1 VCCGVEC
8 VESYSLPLLPLP
20 LRLVRPL
27 LPLPNPSICVD
38 RCFLRPSEMASL
50 RFVLFVAILAILAMV
65 QVSAQENLAQEQ
77 TADAAL
83 LQVGAQTAVG
93 GPTGRRP
100 TPKGAAKKKD
110 KLDIALAAI
119 KQDIMVRNRQLEEE
133 KNWVNEVHK
142 ITEQYNK
149 KVHRVE
155 ADIVKTRNEV
165 VGLFKK
171 KKQVENL
178 KIQRALEEKLKDATS
193 DLSTLQQALH
203 HVKSKSAE
211 FEKTKQEIKK
221 TIYGIHTQLA
231 KLKGEKPKVKAPT
244 DL

>member
-1 VCCGVEC
+1 MQ
-8 VESYSLPLLPLP
+8 
-20 LRLVRPL
+20 LVRLFLVVALLAGVAVAAQDFDTLSVAEPL
-27 LPLPNPSICVD
+27 AA
-38 RCFLRPSEMASL
+38 SE
-50 RFVLFVAILAILAMV
+50 
-65 QVSAQENLAQEQ
+65 SAP
-77 TADAAL
+77 TADVSL
-83 LQVGAQTAVG
+83 LSTSSTVE

-100 TPKGAAKKKD
+100 TLAGHKKPKD
-110 KLDIALAAI
+110 KLDIALSAI

-133 KNWVNEVHK
+133 KNWVSEVHK

-155 ADIVKTRNEV
+155 ADIVKVRNQVKE
-165 VGLFKK
+165 LFKK

-178 KIQRALEEKLKDATS
+178 KIQRQLEEKLKDATS

-203 HVKSKSAE
+203 HVKSKSQE

-231 KLKGEKPKVKAPT
+231 KLKGEKPKVEAVPGRIA
-244 DL
+244 

>member
-1 VCCGVEC
+1 MRTVVALLVALALFACA
-8 VESYSLPLLPLP
+8 LPA
-20 LRLVRPL
+20 
-27 LPLPNPSICVD
+27 
-38 RCFLRPSEMASL
+38 MASD
-50 RFVLFVAILAILAMV
+50 AH
-65 QVSAQENLAQEQ
+65 
-77 TADAAL
+77 ADDTAL
-83 LQVGAQTAVG
+83 LQIGQQAAVG

-100 TPKGAAKKKD
+100 TPAPGAQKKD

-165 VGLFKK
+165 KALFKK

-193 DLSTLQQALH
+193 DLATLQQALH

>member
-1 VCCGVEC
+1 MQSLIKFLFLFALLC
-8 VESYSLPLLPLP
+8 V
-20 LRLVRPL
+20 
-27 LPLPNPSICVD
+27 
-38 RCFLRPSEMASL
+38 
-50 RFVLFVAILAILAMV
+50 V
-65 QVSAQENLAQEQ
+65 QVMAQEDFDTIAQHEPAAASDEPVALAQVDSTVE
-77 TADAAL
+77 
-83 LQVGAQTAVG
+83 

-100 TPKGAAKKKD
+100 TLAFNDPRRPKD
-110 KLDIALAAI
+110 KLDVALNAI

-133 KNWVNEVHK
+133 KHWVDQVHK

-165 VGLFKK
+165 KALFKK

-178 KIQRALEEKLKDATS
+178 KIQRALENKLKDATS

-203 HVKSKSAE
+203 HVKSKSQE

-221 TIYGIHTQLA
+221 TIYGIHSQLA
-231 KLKGEKPKVKAPT
+231 KLKGEKPVVKAIT
-244 DL
+244 DI

>member
-1 VCCGVEC
+1 MR
-8 VESYSLPLLPLP
+8 S
-20 LRLVRPL
+20 
-27 LPLPNPSICVD
+27 
-38 RCFLRPSEMASL
+38 
-50 RFVLFVAILAILAMV
+50 LFVCSL
-65 QVSAQENLAQEQ
+65 
-77 TADAAL
+77 AL
-83 LQVGAQTAVG
+83 LALFALLALSPAQAQLQEETSFAQIGAQVE

-100 TPKGAAKKKD
+100 TVAGASKPKD
-110 KLDIALAAI
+110 KLDVALAAI

-133 KNWVNEVHK
+133 KNWVAEVRK

-165 VGLFKK
+165 KALFKK

-178 KIQRALEEKLKDATS
+178 KIQRALEAKLKDATS
-193 DLSTLQQALH
+193 DLSTLQQALS

-231 KLKGEKPKVKAPT
+231 KLKGEKPQVKAPT

>member
-1 VCCGVEC
+1 VT
-8 VESYSLPLLPLP
+8 PLP
-20 LRLVRPL
+20 YPPPRMQLTR
-27 LPLPNPSICVD
+27 
-38 RCFLRPSEMASL
+38 
-50 RFVLFVAILAILAMV
+50 VLFVLAALCLLAV
-65 QVSAQENLAQEQ
+65 VQAQDFDLELAAHEPAAAHEEVALAQVSESM
-77 TADAAL
+77 
-83 LQVGAQTAVG
+83 AVE

-100 TPKGAAKKKD
+100 TARGKNAKKD

-165 VGLFKK
+165 KALFKK

-178 KIQRALEEKLKDATS
+178 KIQRALEAKLKDATS
-193 DLSTLQQALH
+193 DLSTLSQALH
-203 HVKSKSAE
+203 HVKSKSKE
-211 FEKTKQEIKK
+211 FEKTKQEIKS

-231 KLKGEKPKVKAPT
+231 KLKGEKPVVKAPT

>member
-1 VCCGVEC
+1 VVALCC
-8 VESYSLPLLPLP
+8 
-20 LRLVRPL
+20 
-27 LPLPNPSICVD
+27 
-38 RCFLRPSEMASL
+38 
-50 RFVLFVAILAILAMV
+50 VA
-65 QVSAQENLAQEQ
+65 VSATQDFGYLAAFPEHEPIAASATEDIALAQVASTVE
-77 TADAAL
+77 
-83 LQVGAQTAVG
+83 

-100 TPKGAAKKKD
+100 TPPPGQQKKD

-149 KVHRVE
+149 KVQRVE

-165 VGLFKK
+165 KALFKK

-193 DLSTLQQALH
+193 DLATLQQALH

>member
-1 VCCGVEC
+1 
-8 VESYSLPLLPLP
+8 
-20 LRLVRPL
+20 
-27 LPLPNPSICVD
+27 
-38 RCFLRPSEMASL
+38 
-50 RFVLFVAILAILAMV
+50 
-65 QVSAQENLAQEQ
+65 
-77 TADAAL
+77 
-83 LQVGAQTAVG
+83 
-93 GPTGRRP
+93 
-100 TPKGAAKKKD
+100 
-110 KLDIALAAI
+110 
-119 KQDIMVRNRQLEEE
+119 MVRNRQLEEE
-133 KNWVNEVHK
+133 KAWVAEVRK

-165 VGLFKK
+165 KALFKK

-178 KIQRALEEKLKDATS
+178 KIQRALESKLKDATS

-203 HVKSKSAE
+203 HVKSKSQE

-231 KLKGEKPKVKAPT
+231 KLKGEKPQVKAPT

>member
-1 VCCGVEC
+1 MQ
-8 VESYSLPLLPLP
+8 
-20 LRLVRPL
+20 LVRL
-27 LPLPNPSICVD
+27 L
-38 RCFLRPSEMASL
+38 FLLAL
-50 RFVLFVAILAILAMV
+50 LFVAVRAQDFGDIQAEEPAAAQGEEQIALAEV
-65 QVSAQENLAQEQ
+65 AQSVE
-77 TADAAL
+77 
-83 LQVGAQTAVG
+83 

-100 TPKGAAKKKD
+100 TPIGAKKPKD
-110 KLDIALAAI
+110 KLDVALAAI

-133 KNWVNEVHK
+133 KNWIKEVHK

-155 ADIVKTRNEV
+155 ADVVKVRNEV
-165 VGLFKK
+165 KALFKK

-178 KIQRALEEKLKDATS
+178 KIQRALEAKLKDATG
-193 DLSTLQQALH
+193 DLATLQQALH

-231 KLKGEKPKVKAPT
+231 KLKGEKPVVKAPT

>member
-1 VCCGVEC
+1 MQ
-8 VESYSLPLLPLP
+8 LT
-20 LRLVRPL
+20 R
-27 LPLPNPSICVD
+27 I
-38 RCFLRPSEMASL
+38 F
-50 RFVLFVAILAILAMV
+50 FVLALLFVAVAAQDFSELAAHEPAAASGEVALAEV
-65 QVSAQENLAQEQ
+65 AQQV
-77 TADAAL
+77 
-83 LQVGAQTAVG
+83 AVE

-100 TPKGAAKKKD
+100 TAPANKQPKD

-133 KNWVNEVHK
+133 KNWVGEVRK

-165 VGLFKK
+165 KELFKK

-178 KIQRALEEKLKDATS
+178 KIQRALEAKLKDATS

-203 HVKSKSAE
+203 HVKSKSQE

-231 KLKGEKPKVKAPT
+231 KLKGEKPVVKAPT

>member
-1 VCCGVEC
+1 MQ
-8 VESYSLPLLPLP
+8 L
-20 LRLVRPL
+20 LRLACLFAL
-27 LPLPNPSICVD
+27 LAVAAAAAPSVSD
-38 RCFLRPSEMASL
+38 FSA
-50 RFVLFVAILAILAMV
+50 
-65 QVSAQENLAQEQ
+65 VSAHEPAAAAEAGEIALAQLSATTEV
-77 TADAAL
+77 T
-83 LQVGAQTAVG
+83 

-100 TPKGAAKKKD
+100 TLTGAAAPKD
-110 KLDIALAAI
+110 KLDVALAAI

-133 KNWVNEVHK
+133 KNWVGEVRK

-155 ADIVKTRNEV
+155 ADIVKVRNEV
-165 VGLFKK
+165 KSLFKK

-178 KIQRALEEKLKDATS
+178 KIQRQLEAKLKDATS

-203 HVKSKSAE
+203 HVKSKSQE
-211 FEKTKQEIKK
+211 FEKTKQEIKA

-231 KLKGEKPKVKAPT
+231 KLKGEKPVVKAPT

>member
-1 VCCGVEC
+1 MSRVILFLCCV
-8 VESYSLPLLPLP
+8 
-20 LRLVRPL
+20 LVAL
-27 LPLPNPSICVD
+27 A
-38 RCFLRPSEMASL
+38 FLATP
-50 RFVLFVAILAILAMV
+50 
-65 QVSAQENLAQEQ
+65 AQANDD
-77 TADAAL
+77 TAL
-83 LQVGAQTAVG
+83 LQMQQQAAVG

-100 TPKGAAKKKD
+100 TAGPGAQKKD
-110 KLDIALAAI
+110 KLDIALSAI

-149 KVHRVE
+149 KVQRVE
-155 ADIVKTRNEV
+155 SDIVKTRNEV
-165 VGLFKK
+165 KALFKK

-178 KIQRALEEKLKDATS
+178 KIQRALEEKLKDATG
-193 DLSTLQQALH
+193 DLATLQQALH

>member
-1 VCCGVEC
+1 MQSFRVLLVCC
-8 VESYSLPLLPLP
+8 
-20 LRLVRPL
+20 
-27 LPLPNPSICVD
+27 I
-38 RCFLRPSEMASL
+38 
-50 RFVLFVAILAILAMV
+50 VLALTLCTF
-65 QVSAQENLAQEQ
+65 VSAHEVQGNDFEAVAAHEPAAASPES
-77 TADAAL
+77 TASL
-83 LQVGAQTAVG
+83 LQVSSSVE

-100 TPKGAAKKKD
+100 TKKGKRKPKD
-110 KLDIALAAI
+110 KLEIALAAI

-133 KNWVNEVHK
+133 KNWVAEVRK

-155 ADIVKTRNEV
+155 ADIVKVRNEV
-165 VGLFKK
+165 KELFKK

-178 KIQRALEEKLKDATS
+178 KIQRQLEAKLKDATA

-203 HVKSKSAE
+203 HVVSKSQE

-231 KLKGEKPKVKAPT
+231 KLKGEKVDPKHHPLAAN
-244 DL
+244 

>member
-1 VCCGVEC
+1 MQV
-8 VESYSLPLLPLP
+8 
-20 LRLVRPL
+20 LR
-27 LPLPNPSICVD
+27 
-38 RCFLRPSEMASL
+38 
-50 RFVLFVAILAILAMV
+50 VLFVLSLLFVAVAAQDFGDLAAHEPAAAKGEDV
-65 QVSAQENLAQEQ
+65 ALAQLASSVSVE
-77 TADAAL
+77 
-83 LQVGAQTAVG
+83 

-100 TPKGAAKKKD
+100 TAAGAKKPKD
-110 KLDIALAAI
+110 KLDIALSAI

-133 KNWVNEVHK
+133 KAWVGEVHK

-155 ADIVKTRNEV
+155 SDIVKLRNEV
-165 VGLFKK
+165 KELFKK

-178 KIQRALEEKLKDATS
+178 KIQRALEAKLKDATS
-193 DLSTLQQALH
+193 DLATLQQALH

-231 KLKGEKPKVKAPT
+231 KLKGEKPVVKAPT
-244 DL
+244 DI

>member
-1 VCCGVEC
+1 MQ
-8 VESYSLPLLPLP
+8 
-20 LRLVRPL
+20 LVRIL
-27 LPLPNPSICVD
+27 FIVAALCVVAVSANTD
-38 RCFLRPSEMASL
+38 FGDLAAFPEHEPMAASASEDMA
-50 RFVLFVAILAILAMV
+50 LA
-65 QVSAQENLAQEQ
+65 QVSQ
-77 TADAAL
+77 
-83 LQVGAQTAVG
+83 QVAVE

-100 TPKGAAKKKD
+100 TPPANKQPKD
-110 KLDIALAAI
+110 KLDVALAAI

-133 KNWVNEVHK
+133 KNWVGEVHK

-155 ADIVKTRNEV
+155 ADIVKVRNEV
-165 VGLFKK
+165 KALFKK

-178 KIQRALEEKLKDATS
+178 KIQRALEAKLKDATS

-203 HVKSKSAE
+203 HVKSKSQE

-221 TIYGIHTQLA
+221 TIYGIHTQLS

>member
-1 VCCGVEC
+1 MQLRRVAFALVALALCLAAVAQASDFESLSAHEPAAASGEEHIALAEMSSSVE
-8 VESYSLPLLPLP
+8 
-20 LRLVRPL
+20 
-27 LPLPNPSICVD
+27 
-38 RCFLRPSEMASL
+38 
-50 RFVLFVAILAILAMV
+50 
-65 QVSAQENLAQEQ
+65 
-77 TADAAL
+77 
-83 LQVGAQTAVG
+83 

-100 TPKGAAKKKD
+100 TTPANKKPKD
-110 KLDIALAAI
+110 KLEIAIAAI

-133 KNWVNEVHK
+133 KNWVAEVHK

-165 VGLFKK
+165 KALFKK

-178 KIQRALEEKLKDATS
+178 KIQRQLEAKLKDATS

-203 HVKSKSAE
+203 HVKSKSQE
-211 FEKTKQEIKK
+211 FEKTKNEIKK

-231 KLKGEKPKVKAPT
+231 KLKGEKPVVKAPT

>member
-1 VCCGVEC
+1 
-8 VESYSLPLLPLP
+8 
-20 LRLVRPL
+20 LVVAVAAQNYGDLAAFPEHE
-27 LPLPNPSICVD
+27 PAAA
-38 RCFLRPSEMASL
+38 SEHQDIA
-50 RFVLFVAILAILAMV
+50 
-65 QVSAQENLAQEQ
+65 LAQIGQ
-77 TADAAL
+77 T
-83 LQVGAQTAVG
+83 VE

-100 TPKGAAKKKD
+100 TPHANKQPKD
-110 KLDIALAAI
+110 KLDVALAAI

-133 KNWVNEVHK
+133 KNWVGEVHK

-155 ADIVKTRNEV
+155 ADIVKVRNEV
-165 VGLFKK
+165 KALFKK

-178 KIQRALEEKLKDATS
+178 KIQRALEAKLKDATS

-203 HVKSKSAE
+203 HVKSKSQE

-221 TIYGIHTQLA
+221 TIYGIHTQLS
-231 KLKGEKPKVKAPT
+231 KLKGEKPKVKAVT

>member
-1 VCCGVEC
+1 MQ
-8 VESYSLPLLPLP
+8 LT
-20 LRLVRPL
+20 R
-27 LPLPNPSICVD
+27 
-38 RCFLRPSEMASL
+38 
-50 RFVLFVAILAILAMV
+50 VLFVVAALCLVSVVAADFDSMEIQAQEPAVLHEDVALAEI
-65 QVSAQENLAQEQ
+65 SAQ
-77 TADAAL
+77 
-83 LQVGAQTAVG
+83 

-100 TPKGAAKKKD
+100 TAKGPNAKKD

-165 VGLFKK
+165 KALFKK

-178 KIQRALEEKLKDATS
+178 KIQRQLEAKLKDATS
-193 DLSTLQQALH
+193 DLSTLSQALH
-203 HVKSKSAE
+203 HVKSKSQE
-211 FEKTKQEIKK
+211 FEKTKKEIKD

-231 KLKGEKPKVKAPT
+231 KLKGQKPVVKAPT
-244 DL
+244 DRN

>member
-1 VCCGVEC
+1 MQL
-8 VESYSLPLLPLP
+8 S
-20 LRLVRPL
+20 R
-27 LPLPNPSICVD
+27 
-38 RCFLRPSEMASL
+38 
-50 RFVLFVAILAILAMV
+50 VLFVFALIACVLAFAAAQDFDLAAHEPAAAHEDV
-65 QVSAQENLAQEQ
+65 ALAQMSESVQ
-77 TADAAL
+77 
-83 LQVGAQTAVG
+83 

-100 TPKGAAKKKD
+100 TPRGAAKKKD

-155 ADIVKTRNEV
+155 ADVVKTRNEV
-165 VGLFKK
+165 KALFKK

-178 KIQRALEEKLKDATS
+178 KIQRALEAKLKDATS
-193 DLSTLQQALH
+193 DLSTLSQALH
-203 HVKSKSAE
+203 HVKSKSQE
-211 FEKTKQEIKK
+211 FEKTKNEIKT
-221 TIYGIHTQLA
+221 TIYNIHTQLA
-231 KLKGEKPKVKAPT
+231 KLKGEKPVVKAPT

>member
-1 VCCGVEC
+1 MYWILACFFCWLLRSSPHLLPRRCCFYLL
-8 VESYSLPLLPLP
+8 SPSLLFAAAASPLLPL
-20 LRLVRPL
+20 RF
-27 LPLPNPSICVD
+27 
-38 RCFLRPSEMASL
+38 CFLSSL
-50 RFVLFVAILAILAMV
+50 L
-65 QVSAQENLAQEQ
+65 
-77 TADAAL
+77 
-83 LQVGAQTAVG
+83 

-100 TPKGAAKKKD
+100 TAAGNKKPKD
-110 KLDIALAAI
+110 KLDVALAAI

-133 KNWVNEVHK
+133 KNWVGEVRK

-165 VGLFKK
+165 KALFKK

-178 KIQRALEEKLKDATS
+178 KIQRALESKLKDATS

-203 HVKSKSAE
+203 HVKSKSQE

-231 KLKGEKPKVKAPT
+231 KLKGEKPVVKAPT

>member
-1 VCCGVEC
+1 MQ
-8 VESYSLPLLPLP
+8 LL
-20 LRLVRPL
+20 R
-27 LPLPNPSICVD
+27 
-38 RCFLRPSEMASL
+38 
-50 RFVLFVAILAILAMV
+50 VLFVVALCFVAVSATQDFGDLAAFPEHEPIAASATEDIALA
-65 QVSAQENLAQEQ
+65 QVSSTVE
-77 TADAAL
+77 
-83 LQVGAQTAVG
+83 

-100 TPKGAAKKKD
+100 TPPANKQPKD
-110 KLDIALAAI
+110 KLDVALAAI

-133 KNWVNEVHK
+133 KNWVSEVHK

-155 ADIVKTRNEV
+155 ADIVKVRNEV
-165 VGLFKK
+165 KALFKK

-178 KIQRALEEKLKDATS
+178 KIQRQLEAKLKDATS

-203 HVKSKSAE
+203 HVKSKSQE
-211 FEKTKQEIKK
+211 FEKTKDEIKK

-231 KLKGEKPKVKAPT
+231 KLKGEKPVVKAPT

>member
-1 VCCGVEC
+1 LCR
-8 VESYSLPLLPLP
+8 LPVFLPVDHLTAVVAMQLARLLC
-20 LRLVRPL
+20 LVAL
-27 LPLPNPSICVD
+27 CACL
-38 RCFLRPSEMASL
+38 A
-50 RFVLFVAILAILAMV
+50 VA
-65 QVSAQENLAQEQ
+65 SAQDFGDLAAFPTQEPIAAQEPQDIALAQ
-77 TADAAL
+77 
-83 LQVGAQTAVG
+83 VAQTVK
-93 GPTGRRP
+93 GPTGRRLTAP
-100 TPKGAAKKKD
+100 ANKQPKD
-110 KLDIALAAI
+110 KLDVALAAI

-133 KNWVNEVHK
+133 KNWVSEVHK

-165 VGLFKK
+165 KALFKK

-178 KIQRALEEKLKDATS
+178 KIQRALEAKLKDATS

-203 HVKSKSAE
+203 HVKSKSQE

-221 TIYGIHTQLA
+221 TIYGIHTQLS
-231 KLKGEKPKVKAPT
+231 KLKGEKPVVKAPT

>member
-1 VCCGVEC
+1 MI
-8 VESYSLPLLPLP
+8 L
-20 LRLVRPL
+20 
-27 LPLPNPSICVD
+27 I
-38 RCFLRPSEMASL
+38 
-50 RFVLFVAILAILAMV
+50 VALLAILAFV
-65 QVSAQENLAQEQ
+65 QVQAEQ
-77 TADAAL
+77 TPDASL
-83 LQVGAQTAVG
+83 IQVSGMAKVE

-100 TPKGAAKKKD
+100 TPAGAAKKKD

-165 VGLFKK
+165 KALFKK

-231 KLKGEKPKVKAPT
+231 KLKGEKPKAKAPT

>member
-1 VCCGVEC
+1 MQ
-8 VESYSLPLLPLP
+8 LLRALF
-20 LRLVRPL
+20 
-27 LPLPNPSICVD
+27 ICFA
-38 RCFLRPSEMASL
+38 FLT
-50 RFVLFVAILAILAMV
+50 VAV
-65 QVSAQENLAQEQ
+65 VAQQDFDQLGNEPAAAAEHADVALAQLSATVE
-77 TADAAL
+77 
-83 LQVGAQTAVG
+83 
-93 GPTGRRP
+93 GPTGRRMTAP
-100 TPKGAAKKKD
+100 AGAQKKD

-133 KNWVNEVHK
+133 KNWVGEVHK

-155 ADIVKTRNEV
+155 ADIVKVRNEV
-165 VGLFKK
+165 KALFKK

-178 KIQRALEEKLKDATS
+178 KIQRALEAKLKDATA

-203 HVKSKSAE
+203 HVKSKSQE
-211 FEKTKQEIKK
+211 FEKTKNEIKK

-231 KLKGEKPKVKAPT
+231 KLKGEKPVVKAPT